1 MQLFILMSIKHQ
13 LTFAKTKVLISEKL
27 CNTPEIIGVTF
38 GVTTGTPYL
47 IKSNLNYN
55 RLGITR

>member
-1 MQLFILMSIKHQ
+1 MSSKHQ
-13 LTFAKTKVLISEKL
+13 LTFAKTKILISEKL

-38 GVTTGTPYL
+38 GITTGTPYL